1 MWVLVTF
8 PAAPEGATGAAID
21 YSYAGM
27 LGRWIQP
34 VFAPLGFTW
43 QMCIAM
49 IPGLAAR
56 EVVVA
61 ALGTVYAV
69 SAGSEDA
76 VQNALIPVVS
86 QDWGLATAFSFLAW
100 YVYAPM
106 CLATLAVIR
115 RETKSS
121 KQTWIITAYLFTLA
135 YIFAFVVYRI
145 ALGVLS

>member
-1 MWVLVTF
+1 M
-8 PAAPEGATGAAID
+8 
-21 YSYAGM
+21 
-27 LGRWIQP
+27 
-34 VFAPLGFTW
+34 
-43 QMCIAM
+43 
-49 IPGLAAR
+49 
-56 EVVVA
+56 
-61 ALGTVYAV
+61 

-121 KQTWIITAYLFTLA
+121 KQTWIITTYLFALA